1 MEKDKKGVPPVTP
14 KSRSIENVSRGMRA
28 NTGGDHFD
36 RANGRYS
43 KVSPQRDRDDTD
55 EI

>member
-1 MEKDKKGVPPVTP
+1 MDKGPKGVPPVTP
-14 KSRSIENVSRGMRA
+14 KSKSIENVARGMKA

-36 RANGRYS
+36 RANGNYS
-43 KVSPQRDRDDTD
+43 KVSPQRDRFDTD